1 MRFITKSAVVAAVVG
16 VAWACTSPT
25 EMCGCPPS
33 RTSLAIVGTLR
44 DALGAPVAN
53 KSFAFEATADALP
66 TFKFHAADVRTDAT
80 GAFAVRAYSA
90 LSPGAY
96 SLVARIIIA
105 AQNDTVRL
113 PAGSAF
119 FKDERQ
125 APDSLRVA
133 LRRRRK

>member
-1 MRFITKSAVVAAVVG
+1 MMRFITNSAALATVVG
-16 VAWACTSPT
+16 LTWACTTPT

-53 KSFAFEATADALP
+53 KSFAFEATAIAFP
-66 TFKFHAADVRTDAT
+66 TLTFIAADVRTDAT
-80 GAFAVRAYSA
+80 GTFAVRAYSA

-96 SLVARIIIA
+96 SLVARIISA
-105 AQNDTVRL
+105 AQNDTVRV
-113 PAGSAF
+113 PAGSAL

-133 LRRRRK
+133 LRLP